1 MVKIDLALE
10 LLFLYGHFAS
20 ETKPYLQ
27 SVFLLA
33 GFVDDCLVGVFVTV
47 CLSLVLCLSYKL
59 AAGIPLFTVPKHR
72 NYVPSVYYHLHC
84 IPHRTWEALKIN
96 LS

>member
-10 LLFLYGHFAS
+10 LLFLYGHFVFK
-20 ETKPYLQ
+20 TKPYLQ
-27 SVFLLA
+27 SVFLLT

-47 CLSLVLCLSYKL
+47 GFPLVLCLLHKL

-72 NYVPSVYYHLHC
+72 NYVHSLL
-84 IPHRTWEALKIN
+84 PHPRHPT
-96 LS
+96 